1 MRVALTLPARFS
13 WARGEIMRALS
24 CGVAVLILTGVM
36 AAPAAAQDPGAD
48 ELSITKASFG
58 SVGTQPVDRYT
69 LANHDMSASIIT
81 YGAILQAV
89 NVPDRRGQVTNVATN
104 FASINNYRTNGDYR
118 GSIAGR
124 YANRIAKGRFT
135 LDNTLYSLD
144 INNSPN
150 TLHGGF
156 SGFNTKV
163 WAATPVQTPDSV
175 GVKLTYTSPA
185 GEGCTAGRTSN
196 PPCSTGFPGTVPVTV
211 VYSLDARDNLRID
224 YSATTDA
231 PTVLNLTNH
240 SYWLLGGA
248 GSGTTNN
255 YQLKLNADRYTPIDS
270 TSIPTGALDPV
281 AGTPMDF
288 RDYHTIGERISQN
301 FPQLL
306 ITRGYDHNWVLNR
319 LAGDSTSLVEA
330 ATLRDPASGR
340 VLTVSTDQPG
350 IQFYSN
356 SGNGVALETQH
367 FPDSPNHPDF
377 PSTVLRPGETY
388 KTTTVLS
395 FATDATSVDDNL
407 SGTVPATLALTL
419 GTPAPFDPFT
429 PGATKPYES
438 STTARVISTAGDAT
452 LSIADP
458 SSVANGHLVNGAFS
472 LPEPLQAQARNAANT
487 ATTCA
492 NVGSSASPL
501 TLLTWNGPVSNDLV
515 TLNFSQL
522 IKATDALRTGT
533 YNKTLTVTL
542 STTTP

>member
-24 CGVAVLILTGVM
+24 CGVAVLLLTGVM
-36 AAPAAAQDPGAD
+36 AAPAAAQDPGAQD
-48 ELSITKASFG
+48 LSITKASFG
-58 SVGTQPVDRYT
+58 SVGSQPVDRYT
-69 LANHDMSASIIT
+69 LANHDMSVSILT
-81 YGAILQAV
+81 YGGIVQAV
-89 NVPDRRGQVTNVATN
+89 NVPDRRGQQANVALN
-104 FASINNYRTNGDYR
+104 FASIANYTRNGDYR
-118 GSIAGR
+118 GSIVGR
-124 YANRIAKGRFT
+124 YGNRIAKGRFT
-135 LDNTLYSLD
+135 LDNTQYSLD
-144 INNSPN
+144 INNNPN

-156 SGFNTKV
+156 SGFNGKV

-185 GEGCTAGRTSN
+185 GEGCTPGRTSV
-196 PPCSTGFPGTVPVTV
+196 PACSTGFPGTVPVTV

-240 SYWLLGGA
+240 SYWILGGA

-288 RDYHTIGERISQN
+288 REFHSIGERISAN
-301 FPQLL
+301 FQQLL
-306 ITRGYDHNWVLNR
+306 IARGYDHNWVLNR
-319 LAGDSTSLVEA
+319 LPGDSTSLVEA
-330 ATLRDPASGR
+330 AFG
-340 VLTVSTDQPG
+340 
-350 IQFYSN
+350 
-356 SGNGVALETQH
+356 
-367 FPDSPNHPDF
+367 
-377 PSTVLRPGETY
+377 
-388 KTTTVLS
+388 
-395 FATDATSVDDNL
+395 
-407 SGTVPATLALTL
+407 
-419 GTPAPFDPFT
+419 PFV
-429 PGATKPYES
+429 PGATKTYES
-438 STTARVISTAGDAT
+438 STTASVISTAGDAT

-487 ATTCA
+487 GTTYA
-492 NVGSSASPL
+492 NVGSSGSPL

>member
-1 MRVALTLPARFS
+1 
-13 WARGEIMRALS
+13 MRALS
-24 CGVAVLILTGVM
+24 CGVAVLLLTGVM
-36 AAPAAAQDPGAD
+36 AAPAAAQDPGAG

-69 LANHDMSASIIT
+69 LAKHAMSASIIT

-89 NVPDRRGQVTNVATN
+89 NVPDRRGQVTNVALN
-104 FASINNYRTNGDYR
+104 FAAIANYTRNGDYR
-118 GSIAGR
+118 GAIAGR

-135 LDNTLYSLD
+135 LDNTQYSLD

-196 PPCSTGFPGTVPVTV
+196 PPCSTGVAGTVPVTV

-240 SYWLLGGA
+240 SYWILGGA
-248 GSGTTNN
+248 GSGTSNN
-255 YQLKLNADRYTPIDS
+255 YQLKLNADRYTPFDS

-288 RDYHTIGERISQN
+288 RDGHSIGERINAN
-301 FPQLL
+301 F
-306 ITRGYDHNWVLNR
+306 RGYDHNWVLNR
-319 LAGDSTSLVEA
+319 LPGDSTSLVEE

-340 VLTVSTDQPG
+340 KLTVSTDQPG

-356 SGNGVALETQH
+356 NGNGVALETQH
-367 FPDSPNHPDF
+367 FPDSPNHPEF

-388 KTTTVLS
+388 KSTTVFS
-395 FATDATSVDDNL
+395 FGTDNVTRAYDDAG
-407 SGTVPATLALTL
+407 GTVPATLALTL
-419 GTPAPFDPFT
+419 GTPTTFDPFT
-429 PGATKPYES
+429 PGVTKTYES
-438 STTARVISTAGDAT
+438 STTANVISTAGDAT
-452 LSIADP
+452 LSVADP

-487 ATTCA
+487 GTTYA

-515 TLNFSQL
+515 TLSFSQL
-522 IKATDALRTGT
+522 INATDALRTGT

>member
-1 MRVALTLPARFS
+1 
-13 WARGEIMRALS
+13 MRALL
-24 CGVAVLILTGVM
+24 CGVAALLLIGVM
-36 AAPAAAQDPGAD
+36 AAPAAAQG
-48 ELSITKASFG
+48 LSITKSSFG
-58 SVGTQPVDRYT
+58 SVGSQPVDRYT
-69 LANHDMSASIIT
+69 LANDDMSVSIIT
-81 YGAILQAV
+81 YGGIVQAV
-89 NVPDRRGQVTNVATN
+89 NVPDRGGQVANVATN
-104 FASINNYRTNGDYR
+104 FANIANYTTNGDYR
-118 GSIAGR
+118 GAIIGR
-124 YANRIAKGRFT
+124 YSNRIARGRFT
-135 LDNTLYSLD
+135 LDNTVYSLD
-144 INNSPN
+144 INNNPN

-156 SGFNTKV
+156 SGFHTKI

-185 GEGCTAGRTSN
+185 GEGCTPGRPSV
-196 PPCSTGFPGTVPVTV
+196 PACSTGFPGTVPITV

-240 SYWLLGGA
+240 SYWILGGT

-255 YQLKLNADRYTPIDS
+255 YQLKLNADRYTPFDS
-270 TSIPTGALDPV
+270 TSIPTGALAPV

-288 RDYHTIGERISQN
+288 RDVHSIGERLN
-301 FPQLL
+301 ATF
-306 ITRGYDHNWVLNR
+306 RGYDHNWVLNR
-319 LAGDSTSLVEA
+319 LPGDSTSLVEA

-356 SGNGVALETQH
+356 NGNAVALETQH

-395 FATDATSVDDNL
+395 FATDATSVDSHI
-407 SGTVPATLALTL
+407 SGAVPSTLALTL
-419 GTPAPFDPFT
+419 GTPASFGTFT
-429 PGATKPYES
+429 PGATTTYEAS
-438 STTARVISTAGDAT
+438 MPASVTSTYSDAT
-452 LSIADP
+452 LSITDP
-458 SSVANGHLVNGAFS
+458 SSVATGHLVNGTFS
-472 LPEPLQAQARNAANT
+472 LPEPLQARARNAANT
-487 ATTCA
+487 GTTYA

-501 TLLTWNGPVSNDLV
+501 TLLTWNGPVSNNLV

-522 IKATDALRTGT
+522 IKATDPLLRGT
-533 YNKTLTVTL
+533 YNKTLTLTL

>member
-1 MRVALTLPARFS
+1 
-13 WARGEIMRALS
+13 MRALS
-24 CGVAVLILTGVM
+24 CGVAVLLLTGVM
-36 AAPAAAQDPGAD
+36 AAPAAAQDPGAG
-48 ELSITKASFG
+48 ELSITKSSFG
-58 SVGTQPVDRYT
+58 SVGSQPVDLYT
-69 LANHDMSASIIT
+69 LANHDMSVSILT
-81 YGAILQAV
+81 YGGIVQAV
-89 NVPDRRGQVTNVATN
+89 NVPDRRGQKANVALN
-104 FASINNYRTNGDYR
+104 FANIASYTRNGDYR
-118 GSIAGR
+118 GAIAGR

-135 LDNTLYSLD
+135 LDNTQYSLD
-144 INNSPN
+144 INNNPN
-150 TLHGGF
+150 PLHGGF
-156 SGFNTKV
+156 SGFNVKL

-240 SYWLLGGA
+240 SYWMLGGT

-255 YQLKLNADRYTPIDS
+255 YQLKLNADRYTPFDS

-288 RDYHTIGERISQN
+288 RDVHTIGERFNAN
-301 FPQLL
+301 F
-306 ITRGYDHNWVLNR
+306 RGYDHNWVLNR
-319 LAGDSTSLVEA
+319 LPGDSTSLVEA

-340 VLTVSTDQPG
+340 KLTVSTDQPG

-356 SGNGVALETQH
+356 NGNGVALETQH

-395 FATDATSVDDNL
+395 FATDATSADDNL

-419 GTPAPFDPFT
+419 GTPATFGPFT

-438 STTARVISTAGDAT
+438 WPTASVISTAGDAT
-452 LSIADP
+452 LSIGDP

-472 LPEPLQAQARNAANT
+472 LPEPLQARASNAANT
-487 ATTCA
+487 GTTYA

-515 TLNFSQL
+515 TLSFNQL

>member
-1 MRVALTLPARFS
+1 
-13 WARGEIMRALS
+13 MRALS
-24 CGVAVLILTGVM
+24 CGVAVLLLTGVM
-36 AAPAAAQDPGAD
+36 AAPAAAQDPGAGD
-48 ELSITKASFG
+48 LSITKSSFG
-58 SVGTQPVDRYT
+58 SVGSQPVDRYT
-69 LANHDMSASIIT
+69 LANHDMSVSILT
-81 YGAILQAV
+81 YGGIVQAV
-89 NVPDRRGQVTNVATN
+89 NVPNRLGQVANVALN
-104 FASINNYRTNGDYR
+104 FAAIANYTRNGDYR

-135 LDNTLYSLD
+135 LDNTQYSLD
-144 INNSPN
+144 INNNPN

-231 PTVLNLTNH
+231 PTVINLTNH
-240 SYWLLGGA
+240 SYWLLGGP
-248 GSGTTNN
+248 GSGTIYNN
-255 YQLKLNADRYTPIDS
+255 QLKLNADRYTPIDS

-288 RDYHTIGERISQN
+288 RDFHSIGERIGQN
-301 FPQLL
+301 FQQLL
-306 ITRGYDHNWVLNR
+306 ITKGYDHNWVLNR
-319 LAGDSTSLVEA
+319 LPGDSTSLVEA

-350 IQFYSN
+350 IQFYSANGN
-356 SGNGVALETQH
+356 SVALETQH
-367 FPDSPNHPDF
+367 FPDSPNRPDF

-388 KTTTVLS
+388 KTTTVLN
-395 FATDATSVDDNL
+395 FATDATSADDNL

-419 GTPAPFDPFT
+419 GTPATFGPFT
-429 PGATKPYES
+429 PGATKTYES
-438 STTARVISTAGDAT
+438 STTASVISTAGDAT

-472 LPEPLQAQARNAANT
+472 LPEPLQTRARNAANT
-487 ATTCA
+487 GTTYA

-515 TLNFSQL
+515 TLSFSQL

-533 YNKTLTVTL
+533 YNKTLTLTL

>member
-1 MRVALTLPARFS
+1 M
-13 WARGEIMRALS
+13 MRALR
-24 CGVAVLILTGVM
+24 CGGAVLLLTGVM
-36 AAPAAAQDPGAD
+36 AAPAAAQDPGAGG
-48 ELSITKASFG
+48 LSVTKSSFG

-69 LANHDMSASIIT
+69 LANQDMSVSIIT
-81 YGAILQAV
+81 YGAIVQAV
-89 NVPDRRGQVTNVATN
+89 NVPDRRGQVANVALN
-104 FASINNYRTNGDYR
+104 FPAIANYTRNGDYR

-135 LDNTLYSLD
+135 LDATQYSLD
-144 INNSPN
+144 INNNPN
-150 TLHGGF
+150 TLHGGY

-175 GVKLTYTSPA
+175 GVKLSYTSPA
-185 GEGCTAGRTSN
+185 GEGCTPGRTSN
-196 PPCSTGFPGTVPVTV
+196 PPCTTGFPGTVPVTV
-211 VYSLDARDNLRID
+211 TYSLDARDNLRID

-240 SYWLLGGA
+240 SYWILGGA

-288 RDYHTIGERISQN
+288 RDYHSIGERIGQN

-319 LAGDSTSLVEA
+319 SPGDSTSVLPA

-356 SGNGVALETQH
+356 NGNGVALETQH
-367 FPDSPNHPDF
+367 FPDSPNHPEF
-377 PSTVLRPGETY
+377 PSTVLRPGETF
-388 KTTTVLS
+388 KSATVFN
-395 FATDATSVDDNL
+395 FATDAVRADGTP
-407 SGTVPATLALTL
+407 SGTVPVQLALTL
-419 GTPAPFDPFT
+419 GTPATFGPFT
-429 PGATKPYES
+429 PGATKTYEA
-438 STTARVISTAGDAT
+438 STTASVTSTAGDAT
-452 LSIADP
+452 LSVSDP
-458 SSVANGHLVNGAFS
+458 SAVATGHLANGAFA
-472 LPEPLQAQARNAANT
+472 LPEPLQVRARNAA
-487 ATTCA
+487 TTGTTYA
-492 NVGSSASPL
+492 DLGSSASPL
-501 TLLTWNGPVSNDLV
+501 SLLSYNGPVSNDLV
-515 TLNFSQL
+515 TVGFSQP

-533 YNKTLTVTL
+533 YAKTLTFTL

>member
-1 MRVALTLPARFS
+1 
-13 WARGEIMRALS
+13 MRALL
-24 CGVAVLILTGVM
+24 CGVAALLLIGVM
-36 AAPAAAQDPGAD
+36 AAPAAAQG
-48 ELSITKASFG
+48 LSITKSSFG
-58 SVGTQPVDRYT
+58 SVGSQPVDRYT
-69 LANHDMSASIIT
+69 LANDDMSVSIIT
-81 YGAILQAV
+81 YGGIVQAV
-89 NVPDRRGQVTNVATN
+89 NVPDRGGQVANVATN
-104 FASINNYRTNGDYR
+104 FANIANYTTNGDYR
-118 GSIAGR
+118 GAIIGR
-124 YANRIAKGRFT
+124 YSNRIAKGRFT
-135 LDNTLYSLD
+135 LDNTQYSLD
-144 INNSPN
+144 INNNPN
-150 TLHGGF
+150 TLHGGY

-185 GEGCTAGRTSN
+185 GEGCTPGRTSN

-240 SYWLLGGA
+240 SYWNLGGA
-248 GSGTTNN
+248 GSGTIYNH
-255 YQLKLNADRYTPIDS
+255 QLKLNADRYTPIDS

-288 RDYHTIGERISQN
+288 RDVHSIGERINAN
-301 FPQLL
+301 F
-306 ITRGYDHNWVLNR
+306 RGYDHNWVLNR
-319 LAGDSTSLVEA
+319 LPGDSTSLVEA

-356 SGNGVALETQH
+356 NGNGVALETQH

-388 KTTTVLS
+388 KTTTVFN
-395 FATDATSVDDNL
+395 FATDSTSVGGDV

-419 GTPAPFDPFT
+419 GTPATFGPFT
-429 PGATKPYES
+429 PGATKTYES
-438 STTARVISTAGDAT
+438 STTASVISTAGDAT

-487 ATTCA
+487 GTTYA

>member
-1 MRVALTLPARFS
+1 
-13 WARGEIMRALS
+13 
-24 CGVAVLILTGVM
+24 
-36 AAPAAAQDPGAD
+36 
-48 ELSITKASFG
+48 LSITKSSFG
-58 SVGTQPVDRYT
+58 TVGTQPVDRYT

-81 YGAILQAV
+81 YGAILQEV
-89 NVPDRRGQVTNVATN
+89 NVPDRKGQKANVALN
-104 FASINNYRTNGDYR
+104 FAAIANYTRNGDYR

-135 LDNTLYSLD
+135 LDGTQYSLD

-150 TLHGGF
+150 TLHGGY

-196 PPCSTGFPGTVPVTV
+196 PPCSTGFPGTVPVSV

-255 YQLKLNADRYTPIDS
+255 YQLKLNADRWTPFDS
-270 TSIPTGALDPV
+270 TSIPTGAVDPV

-288 RDYHTIGERISQN
+288 RDVHTIGERITAS
-301 FPQLL
+301 F
-306 ITRGYDHNWVLNR
+306 RGYDNNWVINR
-319 LAGDSTSLVEA
+319 APGDTTSLVEA
-330 ATLRDPASGR
+330 AKLRDPASGR
-340 VLTVSTDQPG
+340 TLTVSTDQPG

-377 PSTVLRPGETY
+377 PSTVLRPGETF
-388 KTTTVLS
+388 KSSTVFS
-395 FATDATSVDDNL
+395 FGTDNVTHAYGDAG
-407 SGTVPATLALTL
+407 GTVPATLGVTL
-419 GTPAPFDPFT
+419 GTPATFGPFL
-429 PGATKPYES
+429 PGAMKTYES
-438 STTARVISTAGDAT
+438 STTANVTSTAGDAT
-452 LSIADP
+452 LSIADS
-458 SSVANGHLVNGAFS
+458 SSVANGHLVNGTFS
-472 LPEPLQAQARNAANT
+472 LPEPLQARASNAANT
-487 ATTCA
+487 GTTYA

-501 TLLTWNGPVSNDLV
+501 SLLTWNGPVSNDLV
-515 TLNFSQL
+515 TLGFSQL
-522 IKATDALRTGT
+522 IKATDALRTGN
-533 YNKTLTVTL
+533 YSKTLTVTL

>member
-1 MRVALTLPARFS
+1 
-13 WARGEIMRALS
+13 
-24 CGVAVLILTGVM
+24 M
-36 AAPAAAQDPGAD
+36 AAPAAAQG
-48 ELSITKASFG
+48 LSVTKSSFG
-58 SVGTQPVDRYT
+58 TVGSQAVDRYT
-69 LANHDMSASIIT
+69 LANDDMSVSIIT
-81 YGAILQAV
+81 YGAIVQAV
-89 NVPDRRGQVTNVATN
+89 NVPDRLGQQANVATN
-104 FASINNYRTNGDYR
+104 FANIANYTTNGDYR
-118 GSIAGR
+118 GAIAGR

-135 LDNTLYSLD
+135 LDNTVYSLD
-144 INNSPN
+144 INNNPN

-156 SGFNTKV
+156 SGFHGKV

-240 SYWLLGGA
+240 SYWILGGA

-255 YQLKLNADRYTPIDS
+255 YQLKLNADRYTPLDS
-270 TSIPTGALDPV
+270 TAIPTGALDPV

-288 RDYHTIGERISQN
+288 RDVHSIGERLNAN
-301 FPQLL
+301 F
-306 ITRGYDHNWVLNR
+306 RGYDHNWVLNR
-319 LAGDSTSLVEA
+319 LPGDSTSLVEA
-330 ATLRDPASGR
+330 AKLRDPASGR
-340 VLTVSTDQPG
+340 TLTVSTDQPG
-350 IQFYSN
+350 IQFYS
-356 SGNGVALETQH
+356 SNGSAVALETQH
-367 FPDSPNHPDF
+367 FPDSPNHPEF

-395 FATDATSVDDNL
+395 FGTDNVTHAYDNA

-419 GTPAPFDPFT
+419 GTPATFGPFT
-429 PGATKPYES
+429 PGATTTYES
-438 STTARVISTAGDAT
+438 STTANVISTAGDAT
-452 LSIADP
+452 LSITDP

-472 LPEPLQAQARNAANT
+472 LPEPLQARARNAANT
-487 ATTCA
+487 GTTYA

-501 TLLTWNGPVSNDLV
+501 TLLTWNGPVSNDEV
-515 TLNFSQL
+515 TLGFSQL

>member
-1 MRVALTLPARFS
+1 
-13 WARGEIMRALS
+13 MRALL
-24 CGVAVLILTGVM
+24 CGVAALLLIGVM
-36 AAPAAAQDPGAD
+36 AAPAAAQG
-48 ELSITKASFG
+48 LSITKSSFG
-58 SVGTQPVDRYT
+58 SVGSQPVDRYT
-69 LANHDMSASIIT
+69 LANDDMSVSIIT
-81 YGAILQAV
+81 YGGIVQAV
-89 NVPDRRGQVTNVATN
+89 NVPDRGGQVANVATN
-104 FASINNYRTNGDYR
+104 FANIASYTTNGDYR
-118 GSIAGR
+118 GAIIGR
-124 YANRIAKGRFT
+124 YSNRIAKGRFT
-135 LDNTLYSLD
+135 LDNTQYSLD
-144 INNSPN
+144 INNNPN

-156 SGFNTKV
+156 SGFHTKI

-185 GEGCTAGRTSN
+185 GEGCTPGRTSN
-196 PPCSTGFPGTVPVTV
+196 PPCSTGFPGTVPITV
-211 VYSLDARDNLRID
+211 VYSLDARNNLRID

-231 PTVLNLTNH
+231 PTVINLTNH
-240 SYWLLGGA
+240 SYWVLGGV
-248 GSGTTNN
+248 GSGTINN
-255 YQLKLNADRYTPIDS
+255 NQLKLNADRYTPIDS

-288 RDYHTIGERISQN
+288 RDFHSIGERLNAN
-301 FPQLL
+301 F
-306 ITRGYDHNWVLNR
+306 RGYDHNWVINR
-319 LAGDSTSLVEA
+319 VPGDSTSLVEA

-350 IQFYSN
+350 IQFYSSN
-356 SGNGVALETQH
+356 GNAVALETQH

-388 KTTTVLS
+388 KTTTVLN
-395 FATDATSVDDNL
+395 FATDATSVDGNV
-407 SGTVPATLALTL
+407 SGTVPATLGLTL
-419 GTPAPFDPFT
+419 GTPATFGPFT
-429 PGATKPYES
+429 PGATKTYES
-438 STTARVISTAGDAT
+438 STTASVISTAGDAT

-472 LPEPLQAQARNAANT
+472 LPEPLQTRARNAANT
-487 ATTCA
+487 GTTYA

>member
-1 MRVALTLPARFS
+1 
-13 WARGEIMRALS
+13 
-24 CGVAVLILTGVM
+24 M
-36 AAPAAAQDPGAD
+36 AAPAAAQDPGAG
-48 ELSITKASFG
+48 ELSITKSSFG

-69 LANHDMSASIIT
+69 LANHDMSVSIIT
-81 YGAILQAV
+81 YGGIVQAV
-89 NVPDRRGQVTNVATN
+89 NVPDRKGQMANVATN

-118 GSIAGR
+118 GAIAGR

-135 LDNTLYSLD
+135 LDNTVYSLD
-144 INNSPN
+144 INNNPN

-156 SGFNTKV
+156 SGFNIKV

-185 GEGCTAGRTSN
+185 GEGCTPGRTSN

-211 VYSLDARDNLRID
+211 VYSLDTRDNLRID

-288 RDYHTIGERISQN
+288 RDFHSIGERLTAN
-301 FPQLL
+301 F
-306 ITRGYDHNWVLNR
+306 RGYDHNWVLNR
-319 LAGDSTSLVEA
+319 PPGDSTSLVEA
-330 ATLRDPASGR
+330 AKLRDPASGR
-340 VLTVSTDQPG
+340 TLTVSTDQPG
-350 IQFYSN
+350 IQFYSSN
-356 SGNGVALETQH
+356 GNAVALETQH
-367 FPDSPNHPDF
+367 FPDSPNRPEF

-395 FATDATSVDDNL
+395 FGTDNVTRAYDDV
-407 SGTVPATLALTL
+407 SATVPATLALTL
-419 GTPAPFDPFT
+419 GTPAAFGAFT
-429 PGATKPYES
+429 PGATQTYES
-438 STTARVISTAGDAT
+438 STTANVISSAGDAT

-487 ATTCA
+487 GTTYA

-515 TLNFSQL
+515 TLNFNQL

>member
-1 MRVALTLPARFS
+1 MRVLR
-13 WARGEIMRALS
+13 
-24 CGVAVLILTGVM
+24 CGAAVLLLIGVM
-36 AAPAAAQDPGAD
+36 AAPAAARDPGAED
-48 ELSITKASFG
+48 LSVTKSSFG
-58 SVGTQPVDRYT
+58 SVGSQPVDRYT
-69 LANHDMSASIIT
+69 LANHDMSVSILT
-81 YGAILQAV
+81 YGAIVQAV
-89 NVPDRRGQVTNVATN
+89 DVPDRRGQVANVALN
-104 FASINNYRTNGDYR
+104 FAAIANYTRNGDYR

-135 LDNTLYSLD
+135 LDNTQYSLD
-144 INNSPN
+144 INNNPN
-150 TLHGGF
+150 TLHGGY

-185 GEGCTAGRTSN
+185 GEGCTPGRTSN

-288 RDYHTIGERISQN
+288 RDFHSIGERISAN
-301 FPQLL
+301 FQQLL
-306 ITRGYDHNWVLNR
+306 ITRGYDHNWVINR
-319 LAGDSTSLVEA
+319 LPGDTTSLVEA

-395 FATDATSVDDNL
+395 FGTDNVTRAYDNV

-419 GTPAPFDPFT
+419 GTPATFGPFT
-429 PGATKPYES
+429 PGATKTYES
-438 STTARVISTAGDAT
+438 STTASVVSTAGDAT
-452 LSIADP
+452 LSITDP

-472 LPEPLQAQARNAANT
+472 LPEPLQARASNAANT
-487 ATTCA
+487 GTTYA

-515 TLNFSQL
+515 TLSFSQL